1 MNKLNKGKKFGIFA
15 ISLASIS
22 LIGIGFSSWIINTTN
37 TATAASISVTVA
49 DTKDVSIT
57 ISNAAVDSSNNSVNF
72 DANYSNHTSASLLTC
87 NNSDTEDLS
96 FAITYKVKVG
106 YSASTWEI
114 KAAIDDTSSGTN
126 GNFTTAVTTNKYIV
140 LPDTLGLKTSN
151 TDGSKTCFSSSN
163 TSSTTAPLIVTTES
177 TGDEG
182 TKTYSVT
189 QTFTFSW
196 GEAFASKNPVE
207 VTNSDSI
214 YYSESTSAATLDTLT
229 ANTKGLKA
237 LSLSSSFNVILSVG
251 NVTIAQ

>member
-37 TATAASISVTVA
+37 TATATSISVTVA

-57 ISNAAVDSSNNSVNF
+57 ISEAAVDSNNDSVNF

-96 FAITYKVKVG
+96 FAISYKVKVG

-114 KAAIDDTSSGTN
+114 KAAIDDTAG
-126 GNFTTAVTTNKYIV
+126 GNKFTSAVASKYIV
-140 LPDTLGLKTSN
+140 LPTTLGLKTSS
-151 TDGSKTCFSSSN
+151 TDGSKICFSS
-163 TSSTTAPLIVTTES
+163 TSTTGKDGLSFSNPTADSENS
-177 TGDEG
+177 
-182 TKTYSVT
+182 KTYSVT

-196 GEAFASKNPVE
+196 GEAFASKNPVG
-207 VTNSDSI
+207 VTTSDSI
-214 YYSESTSAATLDTLT
+214 YYNSSSSNATLDTLT
-229 ANTKGLKA
+229 ANTKGLKN
-237 LSLSSSFNVILSVG
+237 LKLSSFNVILSVG
-251 NVTIAQ
+251 NVTIA

>member
-37 TATAASISVTVA
+37 TATATSIRVTVA

-57 ISNAAVDSSNNSVNF
+57 ISDAAVSNDNNSVKF

-87 NNSDTEDLS
+87 NNSDSEDLS

-126 GNFTTAVTTNKYIV
+126 GNFTTAVTSKYIV
-140 LPDTLGLKTSN
+140 LPTTLGLKTSS
-151 TDGSKTCFSSSN
+151 TDDSKTCFSSSD
-163 TSSTTAPLIVTTES
+163 TSSTSAPLIVTTEN

-196 GEAFASKNPVE
+196 GEAFANMNPVG

-229 ANTKGLKA
+229 ANTKGLKNSN
-237 LSLSSSFNVILSVG
+237 LNSFNVILSVG